1 MPSLQHFPN
10 VQATAQGGGGGWRS
24 GAKGGWV
31 GGPPDLRSVF
41 GVVEQKTAG
50 AKGTSRRARPP
61 RPLAG
66 FISIWSATPQQPLS
80 HRRRGSAGAGAPGSL
95 PLLPPP
101 PPRSSPARPPTARA
115 FVWPRGAL
123 GASGAG
129 NWWPEEANRPAWPP
143 LMSRRSR
150 GVGAE
155 RPGPECPHGA
165 STPAQSRPWP
175 GPAAPGV
182 HPPLP
187 YPVSEVLQ
195 LP

>member
-1 MPSLQHFPN
+1 MVSCTKLSTTLPERFPER
-10 VQATAQGGGGGWRS
+10 WRGRHVACPRS
-24 GAKGGWV
+24 STFPTCKQLLREEEVAGARGAKGGWV

-101 PPRSSPARPPTARA
+101 PRSSPARPPAR
-115 FVWPRGAL
+115 P
-123 GASGAG
+123 
-129 NWWPEEANRPAWPP
+129 RPAP
-143 LMSRRSR
+143 LS
-150 GVGAE
+150 
-155 RPGPECPHGA
+155 
-165 STPAQSRPWP
+165 
-175 GPAAPGV
+175 GPAAR
-182 HPPLP
+182 
-187 YPVSEVLQ
+187 SEPAGRVIGGQRRRTGRLG
-195 LP
+195 LR